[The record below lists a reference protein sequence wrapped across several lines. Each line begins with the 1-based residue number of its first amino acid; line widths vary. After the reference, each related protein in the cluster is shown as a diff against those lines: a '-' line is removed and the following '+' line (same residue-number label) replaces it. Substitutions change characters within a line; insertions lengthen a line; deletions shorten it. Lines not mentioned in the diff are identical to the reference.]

1 MIEILSVIIAIS
13 FFLNAL
19 LHLLL
24 IFGFP
29 FGEYVLGGKNM
40 VLSFKMR
47 IISFLFLIIWII
59 VGISYL
65 NYGQLIQI
73 PAFSQFD
80 RNLIILT
87 TIFLFVAFFSNGLL
101 TKSEKER
108 KIMTPF
114 SLVTFV
120 LSCMILFF

>member
-1 MIEILSVIIAIS
+1 MIEILSIIIAIS

-24 IFGFP
+24 ILGFP
-29 FGEYVLGGKNM
+29 FGEYVLGGKNS
-40 VLSFKMR
+40 VLPVKMR
-47 IISFLFLIIWII
+47 IVSVLLLVIWTIA
-59 VGISYL
+59 GITYL
-65 NYGQLIQI
+65 NYGQLVHI
-73 PAFSQFD
+73 PVFDQFD

-87 TIFLFVAFFSNGLL
+87 SVFLFLAIFSNGFL

-108 KIMTPF
+108 KLMTPF

-120 LSCMILFF
+120 LSCIILFL

>member
-13 FFLNAL
+13 FFINAL

-40 VLSFKMR
+40 VLPLKMR

-101 TKSEKER
+101 TKSKKER

>member
-1 MIEILSVIIAIS
+1 MIEVLSIIIAIS

-29 FGEYVLGGKNM
+29 FGEYVLGGKNI
-40 VLSFKMR
+40 VLPFKMR
-47 IISFLFLIIWII
+47 IISFIFLVIWTI

-65 NYGQLIQI
+65 NYSQLIYIQV
-73 PAFSQFD
+73 FNRFD
-80 RNLIILT
+80 RSLIILT
-87 TIFLFVAFFSNGLL
+87 TVFLFFAIFSNGLL
-101 TKSEKER
+101 TKSKKER

-114 SLVTFV
+114 SLVAFV
-120 LSCMILFF
+120 LSCIILFL

>member
-65 NYGQLIQI
+65 NYGQLIRI

>member
-1 MIEILSVIIAIS
+1 MLEILSIIIAIS

-24 IFGFP
+24 ILGLP
-29 FGEYVLGGKNM
+29 FGEYVLGGKNI
-40 VLSFKMR
+40 VLPFKVR
-47 IISFLFLIIWII
+47 IFSVLFLFIWTI

-65 NYGQLIQI
+65 NYGQLIYI
-73 PAFSQFD
+73 PVFKQFD
-80 RNLIILT
+80 RNLIILIT
-87 TIFLFVAFFSNGLL
+87 AFLFFAIFSNGFL

-114 SLVTFV
+114 SLVTCA
-120 LSCMILFF
+120 LSCIMLFL